1 MSFKIIELTKD
12 NESKYLNQ
20 VANLEE
26 VVLHRMEQVGQIGQL
41 FTTGAED
48 ISSYVHSDENSVFI
62 SLDDNGNVNGAAYI
76 TQGQKPFTYNDITK
90 YFKTGEE
97 YRKYVRSQYP
107 TDSDYRKDMLSMY
120 ELKLDAFKCAKSS
133 ILAEHPEYNGD
144 ILAFLQHELDEENNH
159 FHEKSPLREQLN
171 VRMSDYIKKA
181 AESNPDVMK
190 KYEWFYWTTADDI
203 SKEFNRPVTLPQD
216 MVELDSVTDMEYS
229 QILKN
234 GPLQIYEKPEFDV
247 TKYYAANTSNAVEL
261 DTYITAPDTRSSG
274 LAKALVLQGII
285 KHMNRHFSDPSQ
297 ENIFLCSTLHR
308 ANLSSKYVS
317 EFFGLKDSLYVK
329 RRDGRNR
336 EVHICGISRE
346 DYPNYIRH
354 MQEKLAVLYG
364 YNPEHLT
371 VSPENEIS
379 ILQEQLSYEKGE
391 INRIKKA
398 KSSASSK
405 KFTAKRATTP
415 ISYEKR
421 KIDKVRSLNRRI
433 SSLQQSLG
441 SINNF
446 PELEDR

>member
-20 VANLEE
+20 VADLEE

-171 VRMSDYIKKA
+171 VRMSDYIKKV

-216 MVELDSVTDMEYS
+216 MVELDSATDMEYS

-297 ENIFLCSTLHR
+297 ENIFLCSTLH
-308 ANLSSKYVS
+308 
-317 EFFGLKDSLYVK
+317 KDSLYVK

-398 KSSASSK
+398 KSASSNK

-441 SINNF
+441 SINNS